1 MNGRKDPC
9 SDTKV
14 FHMGSKIAMIVAAV
28 LSKLN
33 LDWASGE
40 SNWANEAI
48 GGPFRTFKPAPM
60 NQYQNRYDG
69 CKF

>member
-1 MNGRKDPC
+1 
-9 SDTKV
+9 
-14 FHMGSKIAMIVAAV
+14 MGSKIAMIVAAV